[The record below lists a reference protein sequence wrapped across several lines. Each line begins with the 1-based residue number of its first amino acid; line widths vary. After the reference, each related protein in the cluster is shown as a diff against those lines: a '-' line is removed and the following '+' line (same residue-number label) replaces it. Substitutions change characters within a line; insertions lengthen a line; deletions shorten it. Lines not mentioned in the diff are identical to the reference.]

1 MSSALVRL
9 LIAGLVGGA
18 AALTGVA
25 NAAPPPAPA
34 APAADQAIASAPEQ
48 AAVVTLRVPDR
59 AGLDRLIAA
68 GTDLTTRVR
77 EANGGIEIDAV
88 VTPTELTAL
97 RASGFAVVDTIQS
110 AAASR
115 QRTAERD
122 ATVRAE
128 QQALAAVDSVTI
140 RRAVWFPSGT
150 QNFLSV
156 EAFTDAGASPDVT
169 LTATWTTADGGT
181 ASAELPR
188 NVDAGVYRG
197 HWFVTPVPA
206 TARPVNVTVTSSQGG
221 SASAPV
227 ASWPDGKPMPPTSPK
242 YQKDF
247 VTHYM
252 APDELYDRIERLHRQ
267 FPKLTSL
274 ITLPNRTNGYR
285 RHAQAV
291 FGTTE
296 ATSVVV
302 TSKSYGSEGGNRVSV
317 TLVNPTKANRPLS
330 VSQRG
335 SRVTVWLATDA
346 AGSVTST
353 AAQVVAALN
362 ADAKRVLSA
371 TTYRGNAGAG
381 VVVPAARTNLTDDL
395 DAPASV
401 SRKPYRVQALRIGV
415 HRDGSKTGVLAY
427 AQEHAREWVTPL
439 VTVEGAER
447 LLRNYAKDPATRR
460 LLRETDI
467 FILPSTNP
475 DGANYSFY
483 DANMQRKNLTNH
495 CPADTSDPARRDQ
508 WGVDVNR
515 NYRVGSLFDGYFGAS
530 ASCTSGTFAGPS
542 ENSEPESR
550 NVGWLADRHPNIKF
564 SMNVHSYG
572 GYFMWSPGAYQLAG
586 RVTLPRPTAGE
597 EAFFEESARQIE
609 QAIAAERGT
618 VTWPQY
624 TGPVA
629 DVLYS
634 AAGNSAD
641 QLWYENHIFAWNF
654 EVGNDRWN
662 PTTREW
668 EGVGFQPP
676 FEEGHEEAMEYASGL
691 IALIQVAADYE

>member
-1 MSSALVRL
+1 MSSTLVRL
-9 LIAGLVGGA
+9 LITGLVAGTT
-18 AALTGVA
+18 ALTGVA
-25 NAAPPPAPA
+25 S
-34 APAADQAIASAPEQ
+34 ASAPDPAVAPGPEQ
-48 AAVVTLRVPDR
+48 AAVVTLKVPDR
-59 AGLDRLIAA
+59 ASLHRLIAQ

-77 EANGGIEIDAV
+77 EANGAIEIDAV
-88 VTPTELTAL
+88 VTPSELAEL
-97 RASGFAVVDTIQS
+97 RASGIAVGDTIQS
-110 AAASR
+110 AAAAK
-115 QRTAERD
+115 QRKAERD

-128 QQALAAVDSVTI
+128 QQALAAPDTVTI
-140 RRAVWFPSGT
+140 RRAVWFPSGA
-150 QNFLSV
+150 QHFLSV
-156 EAFTDAGASPDVT
+156 EAFTDAGESPDVT
-169 LTATWTTADGGT
+169 LTATWTTKDGGT
-181 ASAELPR
+181 ASAEIPR

-206 TARPVNVTVTSSQGG
+206 TAQPVSVTVTSSQGG
-221 SASAPV
+221 SARASV

-247 VTHYM
+247 ITHYM
-252 APDELYDRIERLHRQ
+252 TPDELYDRIERLHRQ
-267 FPKLTSL
+267 FPKLTDL
-274 ITLPNRTNGYR
+274 ITLPYRTNGYR

-291 FGTTE
+291 LGTTE

-302 TSKSYGSEGGNRVSV
+302 TSKEYGSEGGNRVSV
-317 TLVNPTKANRPLS
+317 TFANPAKPNQKLA

-335 SRVTVWLATDA
+335 SRVTVWLATNA
-346 AGSVTST
+346 AGEVTST

-362 ADAKRVLSA
+362 VDAKRVLSA

-381 VVVPAARTNLTDDL
+381 VVAPAARTTLTDNL

-439 VTVEGAER
+439 VTVEAAER

-483 DANMQRKNLTNH
+483 DANMQRKNLTNY
-495 CPADTSDPARRDQ
+495 CPAATSDPARRDQ

-530 ASCTSGTFAGPS
+530 TSCTSGTFAGPA

-550 NVGWLADRHPNIKF
+550 NVGWLADRYDNIKF
-564 SMNVHSYG
+564 SLNIHSYG
-572 GYFMWSPGAYQLAG
+572 GYFMWSPGAYKLEG
-586 RVTLPRPTAGE
+586 RITLPRPTATE

-609 QAIAAERGT
+609 QAIASERGT

-662 PTTREW
+662 PATNEW

-676 FEEGHEEAMEYASGL
+676 YEEGHDEAMEYASGL